1 MKQPIKTLILY
12 LIIYFSSIANHDNHV
27 SLPYLSPSSP
37 TTTFFFE
44 FPKKTTQTPTPPE
57 SLNTLLLQFAILQK
71 QQASRSLNLRE
82 KVTTQVR

>member
-1 MKQPIKTLILY
+1 MKQPIKTLILN

-37 TTTFFFE
+37 TTTFFE
-44 FPKKTTQTPTPPE
+44 FQKKTTQTPTPPE

-71 QQASRSLNLRE
+71 QKASRSLYLRE